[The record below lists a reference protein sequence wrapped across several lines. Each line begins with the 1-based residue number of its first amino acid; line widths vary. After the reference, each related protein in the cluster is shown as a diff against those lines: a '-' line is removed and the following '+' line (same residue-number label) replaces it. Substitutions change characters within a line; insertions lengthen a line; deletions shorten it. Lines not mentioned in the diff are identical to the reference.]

1 MKFYYYI
8 SKEGVRQGP
17 FPLDNLTSNDISQN
31 TFVWCKGMEKWQ
43 RAKDVQDFAKIFIN
57 QSEREL
63 KAEVN
68 QDNSKDLENNIK
80 GKENLLQSELTSQM
94 GIKID
99 KETSDYIKRNAHAKT
114 PIEQTNNSTSGNKT
128 PLYVIIFVLFLITAF
143 FVFKFVFSTSTKEI
157 ESLTKVEIK
166 DELSIITEKDIN
178 VDEQKKIKVFLSE
191 IYKQGRANDL
201 FKDQWIYTHC
211 TKRMQQFLRD
221 VSVDDSWG
229 SWIIGG
235 WVRGSNEKIKISS
248 ITSDESYYYVTIVP
262 EEYTKDYASGKRIVR
277 FVIYLINDI
286 PVIDECI
293 WTSNF
298 SYKSNNNDNAINNN
312 NQLEEISKNELE
324 QLMHDIDIV
333 NYQPE
338 EISKN
343 ELEQLMHDID
353 IISYQL
359 EEISENEL
367 EQLMHGID
375 IINYQ
380 LEGLVNN
387 KYEVVLKLEQSGNQ
401 INGHYYYKSSMRKY
415 GDKEATYIKLSGSIN
430 KNGDFRLKGSFY
442 NSDRVEIWKGNLSND
457 RLHAK
462 CKNDNG
468 STMEMKANCY

>member
-1 MKFYYYI
+1 
-8 SKEGVRQGP
+8 
-17 FPLDNLTSNDISQN
+17 
-31 TFVWCKGMEKWQ
+31 
-43 RAKDVQDFAKIFIN
+43 
-57 QSEREL
+57 
-63 KAEVN
+63 
-68 QDNSKDLENNIK
+68 
-80 GKENLLQSELTSQM
+80 M

-262 EEYTKDYASGKRIVR
+262 KEYTKDYASGKRIIR

-324 QLMHDIDIV
+324 QLMHDIDII
-333 NYQPE
+333 NYQP
-338 EISKN
+338 
-343 ELEQLMHDID
+343 
-353 IISYQL
+353 

-367 EQLMHGID
+367 EQLMHDID

-387 KYEVVLKLEQSGNQ
+387 KYEVVLKLKQSGNQ

>member
-31 TFVWCKGMEKWQ
+31 TFVWCNGMEKWQ

-312 NQLEEISKNELE
+312 QL
-324 QLMHDIDIV
+324 
-333 NYQPE
+333 E

>member
-1 MKFYYYI
+1 MQGQCNCKDKMKFYYYI

-80 GKENLLQSELTSQM
+80 GKKNLLQSELTSQM

-262 EEYTKDYASGKRIVR
+262 KEYTKDYASGKRIIR

-324 QLMHDIDIV
+324 QLMHDIDII
-333 NYQPE
+333 NYQP
-338 EISKN
+338 
-343 ELEQLMHDID
+343 
-353 IISYQL
+353 

-367 EQLMHGID
+367 EQLMHDID

-387 KYEVVLKLEQSGNQ
+387 KYEVVLKLKQSGNQ

>member
-312 NQLEEISKNELE
+312 QL
-324 QLMHDIDIV
+324 
-333 NYQPE
+333 E

>member
-1 MKFYYYI
+1 MRL
-8 SKEGVRQGP
+8 S
-17 FPLDNLTSNDISQN
+17 LDNLTSNDISQN

-262 EEYTKDYASGKRIVR
+262 KEYTKDYASGKRIIR

-324 QLMHDIDIV
+324 QLMHDIDI
-333 NYQPE
+333 
-338 EISKN
+338 
-343 ELEQLMHDID
+343 
-353 IISYQL
+353 
-359 EEISENEL
+359 
-367 EQLMHGID
+367 
-375 IINYQ
+375 INYQ

-387 KYEVVLKLEQSGNQ
+387 KYEVVLKLKQSGNQ